1 MTMKDDSAEIERKK
15 NSKHFLKKSLT
26 IFNLI
31 PRFKNLFM
39 SETQAM
45 TRES

>member
-1 MTMKDDSAEIERKK
+1 
-15 NSKHFLKKSLT
+15 LT